1 MASIAVVL
9 VLQALLLFV
18 TAVSAQPQYACNS
31 NSGSIQSYAFC
42 NTSFDLSNRVRDLI
56 SRLTV
61 QEKISQLVNKA
72 SAVPRL
78 GISSYEWWQEA
89 LHGIAYS
96 PGVQFG
102 GNVPSATSFPQTIL
116 TAASFNTT
124 LFYKIGQAISTEG
137 RAMYNVGN
145 SGATFWSPNINIYRD
160 PRWGRGQETPGEDP
174 VLSSQYGTYFVRGL
188 QDVNEGEPYSDAS
201 AGLSRLK
208 VSACCKHFTAYDLE
222 SWNGVERY
230 NFNALV
236 TQQDLTD
243 TYNPPF
249 QSCVQEGHVS
259 GIMCSY
265 NRVNG
270 VPTCA
275 DRNLLTNTL
284 RNNWGFIGYIVSDCD
299 AVSLIYDATKY
310 ASSPE
315 DAVAD
320 VLKAGLDLNCGSYMT
335 QHAQTAYQAGKINDF
350 DLDRA
355 LTNLFIVR
363 MRLGLFDGDPK
374 TQPYGTLGKSDICSD
389 EHQQLA
395 LEAACQGI
403 VLLKN
408 EGRSLPLSQGSVKT
422 LAVIGPNA
430 NAANIMLGNYHGN
443 PCKYVTPLQGLQSY
457 VSTVSAPGCASVACT
472 GDDLISAAVD
482 TATKADAVVLVVG
495 LDITQETETH
505 DRTSLLLPGQQQ
517 QLITQV
523 ASAAK
528 VPVILVIMCGGPVD
542 ISFAKYDNRISSI
555 LWVGYPGEAGGVAIA
570 QVIFGEYNPGG
581 RLPVT
586 WYPENYTQMSML
598 DMNMRPNPSTGYLGR
613 TYRFYS
619 GPTLF
624 QFGEGLSFSSF
635 QYQFTS
641 ARRRLS
647 VFMSSN
653 QSSSSELHK
662 PSNRRKPYSFFLQA
676 EDSRCET
683 LQFPVKITVSNQGSH
698 AGSHSVL
705 LYHTPPK
712 SSPTGS
718 PKQQLIEFT
727 RLHLEAGSESSVTFM
742 IRPCNHLSTV
752 KKDGSRIFHGGMH
765 TLSVGDVHH
774 RLSVMQVH

>member
-9 VLQALLLFV
+9 VLQALLCV
-18 TAVSAQPQYACNS
+18 TALSAQPQYACNP

-42 NTSFDLSNRVRDLI
+42 NTSLDLTDRVRDLI

-61 QEKISQLVNKA
+61 QEKILQLVNNA
-72 SAVPRL
+72 SAIPRL
-78 GISSYEWWQEA
+78 GITSYEWWQEA

-124 LFYKIGQAISTEG
+124 LFYRIAQAISTEG
-137 RAMYNVGN
+137 RAMYNLGN

-174 VLSSQYGTYFVRGL
+174 VLSGTYGINFVRGL
-188 QDVNEGEPYSDAS
+188 QEDNEPYSDTN

-208 VSACCKHFTAYDLE
+208 VSALCKHFTAYDLE
-222 SWNGVERY
+222 SWNGAERY

-236 TQQDLTD
+236 TQQDLMD

-265 NRVNG
+265 NRFNG
-270 VPTCA
+270 VPNCA
-275 DRNLLTNTL
+275 NSNFLTSTL
-284 RNNWGFIGYIVSDCD
+284 RNDWGFIGYIVSDCD
-299 AVSLIYDATKY
+299 AVSLIYDVTKY

-320 VLKAGLDLNCGSYMT
+320 VLKAGMDLNCGSYMT

-355 LTNLFIVR
+355 LTNLFTVR

-430 NAANIMLGNYHGN
+430 NATINMLGNYHGN
-443 PCKYVTPLQGLQSY
+443 PCKYVTPLQGLQIY
-457 VSTVSAPGCASVACT
+457 VSTVFSPGCASVACP
-472 GDDLISAAVD
+472 DDHLISAAVD

-495 LDITQETETH
+495 LDITQETETL

-517 QLITQV
+517 QLITRV
-523 ASAAK
+523 ASAVK

-542 ISFAKYDNRISSI
+542 ILFAKDDSRISSI
-555 LWVGYPGEAGGVAIA
+555 LWVGYPGEAGGVAIS
-570 QVIFGEYNPGG
+570 QVLFGHYNPGG

-586 WYPENYTQMSML
+586 WYPENFTKISML
-598 DMNMRPNPSTGYLGR
+598 DMNMRPNTSTGYPGR
-613 TYRFYS
+613 THRFYT
-619 GPTLF
+619 GPTVF
-624 QFGEGLSFSSF
+624 QFGEGLSYSSF
-635 QYQFTS
+635 QYNFTS
-641 ARRRLS
+641 APRQLN
-647 VFMSSN
+647 VITSSN
-653 QSSSSELHK
+653 QSSWSESQKSSHTR
-662 PSNRRKPYSFFLQA
+662 NAYSFFLQA
-676 EDSRCET
+676 EDSRCEV
-683 LQFPVKITVSNQGSH
+683 LQFPLKITVSNRGPH

-727 RLHLEAGSESSVTFM
+727 RLHLEAGSETSVAFT

-752 KKDGSRIFHGGMH
+752 RKDGSRVFHGGMH

-774 RLSVMQVH
+774 HLRVMQVHW